1 MVTCPI
7 CNRDFKNNSSLRSH
21 RSRFHGSSKVE
32 ENINQTYKDTP
43 VPDNSDLDS
52 ANEPTD
58 ISDIESDTSK
68 ERDDGSEEASDN
80 EEDESDINVDDTEN
94 NTETSEY
101 ENSDG
106 RVSPVKRKVYRKRK
120 RDALSTPIDSSE
132 DEYPKKR
139 VRRSHSVV
147 DRRRAKLDLFNT
159 SSSVN
164 KIAKIHSLLKD
175 NFNKSPVDYAIIV
188 TFLDYVLPKI
198 QQGLLCNGNEDL
210 VEKFGKEAGYFIWF
224 SGLSTEQLT
233 RYKVLH
239 DIAKA
244 EKFGKSICQMVDH
257 YVDKFESKL

>member
-1 MVTCPI
+1 MRRCKINRNVTNACLDDALDAMFNTINHPQNSCHNGYRCPI

-58 ISDIESDTSK
+58 ISDIESDTYK

-106 RVSPVKRKVYRKRK
+106 RVSPIKRKVYRKRK

-132 DEYPKKR
+132 DEYPKK
-139 VRRSHSVV
+139 
-147 DRRRAKLDLFNT
+147 T
-159 SSSVN
+159 SQ
-164 KIAKIHSLLKD
+164 K
-175 NFNKSPVDYAIIV
+175 KS
-188 TFLDYVLPKI
+188 
-198 QQGLLCNGNEDL
+198 
-210 VEKFGKEAGYFIWF
+210 
-224 SGLSTEQLT
+224 
-233 RYKVLH
+233 
-239 DIAKA
+239 
-244 EKFGKSICQMVDH
+244 
-257 YVDKFESKL
+257 